1 MNSLHTSQLRRE
13 EEPENAPQRMV
24 LSMICTMHS
33 GLPCDR
39 KEVLLLFRRHATR
52 HAAILLFLFL
62 CNLLLVPS
70 LSRRPSP
77 SLLPVVAGPGAGRGR
92 SMGRR
97 IISAPGVRL
106 CNSELAWKLE
116 GEEFSL
122 FSAVNAATVF
132 DARPLGSREG
142 LLAISL
148 RLFQPKL
155 LSLSPKGEWPT
166 RVCCG
171 QSCARKACSCD
182 SRGIMFN

>member
-1 MNSLHTSQLRRE
+1 MNSLLTAQLRSK

-24 LSMICTMHS
+24 LSVICAMHS

-39 KEVLLLFRRHATR
+39 KYSCFFGDIRRDMPPFYFS
-52 HAAILLFLFL
+52 IFL
-62 CNLLLVPS
+62 CNLLLVSS
-70 LSRRPSP
+70 LSRRLPP
-77 SLLPVVAGPGAGRGR
+77 SLLPVVAGPGAGR

-132 DARPLGSREG
+132 DAPPLGSREG

-148 RLFQPKL
+148 RLQFQPKL

>member
-1 MNSLHTSQLRRE
+1 MCNALCPPLR
-13 EEPENAPQRMV
+13 
-24 LSMICTMHS
+24 S
-33 GLPCDR
+33 
-39 KEVLLLFRRHATR
+39 EVLLRRDMPPFYFSSFFATCC
-52 HAAILLFLFL
+52 LFLPQ
-62 CNLLLVPS
+62 VGVS
-70 LSRRPSP
+70 LPP
-77 SLLPVVAGPGAGRGR
+77 SLLPVVAGPGAGR

-148 RLFQPKL
+148 RLQFQPKL